1 MAKILLI
8 LIVASIIETVGVTYL
23 AKGLKEIEGAKVITV
38 SEIARAIRNG
48 ATNKNIVGGIALEAV
63 FFGALL
69 YMLKVKD
76 MSFIWPLTSLG
87 FIVTTLAAHFI
98 LGENVTAIAL
108 GGGGADRAGS
118 VSDQLQR
125 ARASKIGPGG
135 GAAAVRSTPLRPK

>member
-23 AKGLKEIEGAKVITV
+23 AKGLKEIEGAKVMTV

-48 ATNKNIVGGIALEAV
+48 ASNKNIVGGIALEAV

-76 MSFIWPLTSLG
+76 MSFVWPLTSLG
-87 FIVTTLAAHFI
+87 FIVAALSAHFV
-98 LGENVTAIAL
+98 LGEKVTATRWAGVALIAL
-108 GGGGADRAGS
+108 GAFLISYSDEQAKSAQGTGAS
-118 VSDQLQR
+118 Q
-125 ARASKIGPGG
+125 
-135 GAAAVRSTPLRPK
+135 VRSTPLGTK